1 MMKKILKG
9 LAKYV
14 AFTILLACFLPLS
27 LQHVQADE
35 DEVEYSLP
43 SYVGHLSIHDDGN
56 ATFSQEVTYDFDS
69 DYKGQYVALGK
80 IGGYS
85 IMDDPKVSATVNG
98 KEKTDITVEKT
109 DSYDGIKLKVYNS
122 GSDGDRVVLKVT
134 WQIQQLLNLYS
145 DIAVLNWFPIS
156 DWDKGFGQVDFTVDG
171 LDASQGE
178 LYAHAGYF
186 GKDPHVKRTATGY
199 QVHVDNL
206 PASGKLELHA
216 YWPMTNTLR
225 ENNQDYL
232 LNKTNEADFL
242 KKERNI
248 KESKEKFRHLFYVIL
263 PLVILSFVLV
273 GIFCYLIVLYSTR
286 TPSFP
291 RDARLYEAPQDLAP
305 LVLAKNVYNQ
315 SFDKTGLKEET
326 GPLKF
331 KHMVQATILDLIDRG
346 YLTFRREGDSNILT
360 RIEKEGLSSFEGSF
374 LDMLF
379 DGRMEIRD
387 SEMFSRY
394 YLDKDALDKQFKSAR
409 TSYER
414 EAIRS
419 QGKRVKYQFTNDG
432 YQVAKGVEKEEFALG
447 LPKIYRDFS
456 AKEKTFNIL
465 GVAALVLSMML
476 CSLSTL
482 FLFAAFG
489 SGLGFY
495 YILGLLPIAGL
506 TVLFWFLVKRR
517 RQRCLDATQI
527 STYYQWHSFKNMIKS
542 IPSFKKSELESVI
555 LWNRILVYATLY
567 GQAKKVSDVLKRYN
581 IHLSNPSLDEF
592 TYSAIPFIMLNNVNY
607 LESYVS
613 ASDTVSSFSINSNSG
628 SGGFGGG
635 GFSGGGGGGGGGAF

>member
-1 MMKKILKG
+1 MKKILKG
-9 LAKYV
+9 LFKYV
-14 AFTILLACFLPLS
+14 TLTVLLVCFLPLS

-56 ATFSQEVTYDFDS
+56 ATFTQEVTYDFDS
-69 DYKGQYVALGK
+69 DYKGQYVTLGK
-80 IGGYS
+80 NGGYS

-98 KEKTDITVEKT
+98 KEKTDIQVEET
-109 DSYDGIKLKVYNS
+109 NLSDGIKLKVYNS
-122 GSDGDRVVLKVT
+122 GSDGDKVVLKVT
-134 WQIQQLLNLYS
+134 WQIQHLLNLYS

-178 LYAHAGYF
+178 LYAHSGYF
-186 GKDPHVKRTATGY
+186 GKDPQVKRTSSGY
-199 QVHVDNL
+199 QVHVDNF
-206 PASGKLELHA
+206 PSSGKLELHA
-216 YWPMTNTLR
+216 YWPMTSALR
-225 ENNQDYL
+225 ENNQAYL
-232 LNKTNEADFL
+232 LNKTNKADFL
-242 KKERNI
+242 KKEADI
-248 KESKEKFRHLFYVIL
+248 QKSKEKFRHLFYVIL

-315 SFDKTGLKEET
+315 PFGKTGLKEET

-331 KHMVQATILDLIDRG
+331 KYMVQATILDLIDRG
-346 YLTFRREGDSNILT
+346 YLTYRQEGDSNILT
-360 RIEKEGLSSFEGSF
+360 RIEKEGISSFEESF

-387 SEMFSRY
+387 TEMFSRY
-394 YLDKDALDKQFKSAR
+394 YLDKDALEKQFKSAR

-414 EAIRS
+414 ESIRS

-432 YQVAKGVEKEEFALG
+432 YQVTKGVEKEELALG
-447 LPKIYRDFS
+447 LPNIYRDFS
-456 AKEKTFNIL
+456 PKEKTFNVL
-465 GVAALVLSMML
+465 GVAALVLSMVL
-476 CSLSTL
+476 CILSTL

-495 YILGLLPIAGL
+495 YILGLLPIAGV
-506 TVLFWFLVKRR
+506 TILFWYLVKRR

-527 STYYQWHSFKNMIKS
+527 SIYYQWHSFKNMIKS
-542 IPSFKKSELESVI
+542 IPSFKESELESVI

-567 GQAKKVSDVLKRYN
+567 GQANKVSDVLKRYN

-592 TYSAIPFIMLNNVNY
+592 TRSATPFIILNNVNR

-613 ASDTVSSFSINSNSG
+613 TSNTVSNFSINSNSG
-628 SGGFGGG
+628 SGGLGGG

>member
-1 MMKKILKG
+1 MKKILKG
-9 LAKYV
+9 LVKYV
-14 AFTILLACFLPLS
+14 TLTVLLVCFLPLS
-27 LQHVQADE
+27 LQHVKA

-43 SYVGHLSIHDDGN
+43 SYVGHLSIQDDGN
-56 ATFSQEVTYDFDS
+56 ATFTQEVTYDFDS
-69 DYKGQYVALGK
+69 DYKGQYVTLGK

-109 DSYDGIKLKVYNS
+109 DSYEGVKLKVYNS

-134 WQIQQLLNLYS
+134 WQIQHLLNLYS

-156 DWDKGFGQVDFTVDG
+156 DWDKGFGQIDFTVDG

-186 GKDPHVKRTATGY
+186 GKDPQVKRTSTGY

-216 YWPMTNTLR
+216 YWPMTSALR
-225 ENNQDYL
+225 ENNQAYL
-232 LNKTNEADFL
+232 LNKTNKADFL
-242 KKERNI
+242 KKEADI
-248 KESKEKFRHLFYVIL
+248 KKSKENFRRIFYVIL
-263 PLVILSFVLV
+263 PLVILSFVLI

-286 TPSFP
+286 MPSFP

-331 KHMVQATILDLIDRG
+331 KYMVQATILDLIDRG
-346 YLTFRREGDSNILT
+346 HLTYRQEGDSNILT
-360 RIEKEGLSSFEGSF
+360 RIKKEGLSSFEVSF

-387 SEMFSRY
+387 TEMFSRY
-394 YLDKDALDKQFKSAR
+394 YLDKDGLEKQFKSAR

-456 AKEKTFNIL
+456 PKEKTFNIL
-465 GVAALVLSMML
+465 GVAALVLSMVL
-476 CSLSTL
+476 CILSTL

-495 YILGLLPIAGL
+495 YILGLLPIAGV
-506 TVLFWFLVKRR
+506 TILFWYLVKRR

-542 IPSFKKSELESVI
+542 IPSFKESELESVI

-567 GQAKKVSDVLKRYN
+567 GYAKKVTETLKKYH
-581 IHLSNPSLDEF
+581 IHLSNPSLESTLDSDTSF
-592 TYSAIPFIMLNNVNY
+592 NTYVASQMLQGYISN
-607 LESYVS
+607 
-613 ASDTVSSFSINSNSG
+613 SDTVSSFSINSNSG

>member
-1 MMKKILKG
+1 MKKILKG

-225 ENNQDYL
+225 ENNQAYL

-592 TYSAIPFIMLNNVNY
+592 TYSSIPFIMLNNVNY

>member
-1 MMKKILKG
+1 M
-9 LAKYV
+9 
-14 AFTILLACFLPLS
+14 
-27 LQHVQADE
+27 
-35 DEVEYSLP
+35 
-43 SYVGHLSIHDDGN
+43 
-56 ATFSQEVTYDFDS
+56 
-69 DYKGQYVALGK
+69 
-80 IGGYS
+80 
-85 IMDDPKVSATVNG
+85 
-98 KEKTDITVEKT
+98 
-109 DSYDGIKLKVYNS
+109 
-122 GSDGDRVVLKVT
+122 
-134 WQIQQLLNLYS
+134 NLYS

-178 LYAHAGYF
+178 LYAHTGYF
-186 GKDPHVKRTATGY
+186 GKDPQVKRTSTGY

-206 PASGKLELHA
+206 PSSGKLELHA
-216 YWPMTNTLR
+216 YWPMTSTLR
-225 ENNQDYL
+225 ENNPAYL

-242 KKERNI
+242 KKERDI
-248 KESKEKFRHLFYVIL
+248 KESKEKFRHLFYVTL

-273 GIFCYLIVLYSTR
+273 GILCYLIVLYSTR

-331 KHMVQATILDLIDRG
+331 KYMVQATILDLIDRG
-346 YLTFRREGDSNILT
+346 YLIYRQEGDSNILT
-360 RIEKEGLSSFEGSF
+360 RIEKEGLSSFEGAF

-379 DGRMEIRD
+379 DGRTEITD
-387 SEMFSRY
+387 TEMFSRY
-394 YLDKDALDKQFKSAR
+394 YLDKDGLEKQFKSAR

-456 AKEKTFNIL
+456 PKEKTFNLL
-465 GVAALVLSMML
+465 GVAALVLSMLL
-476 CSLSTL
+476 CILSTL
-482 FLFAAFG
+482 FLFGAFG
-489 SGLGFY
+489 SGFGFY

-506 TVLFWFLVKRR
+506 TILFWYLVKRR
-517 RQRCLDATQI
+517 RQSCLDATQI

-542 IPSFKKSELESVI
+542 IPSFKESELESVI

-592 TYSAIPFIMLNNVNY
+592 TYSATPFIMMNNVNY

-613 ASDTVSSFSINSNSG
+613 ASDSVSSFSINSNSG

>member
-1 MMKKILKG
+1 MKKILKG
-9 LAKYV
+9 LVKYV
-14 AFTILLACFLPLS
+14 TLTVLLVCFLPLS

-56 ATFSQEVTYDFDS
+56 ATFTQEVTYNFDS
-69 DYKGQYVALGK
+69 DYKGQYVTLGK
-80 IGGYS
+80 SGGYS

-109 DSYDGIKLKVYNS
+109 DSYDGVKLKVYNS

-178 LYAHAGYF
+178 LYAHTGYF
-186 GKDPHVKRTATGY
+186 GKDPQVKRTATGY

-206 PASGKLELHA
+206 PSSGKLELHA
-216 YWPMTNTLR
+216 YWPMTSALR
-225 ENNQDYL
+225 ENNQAYL
-232 LNKTNEADFL
+232 LHKTNEAEFF
-242 KKERNI
+242 KKERDI
-248 KESKEKFRHLFYVIL
+248 KKSKENYRRIFYVIL
-263 PLVILSFVLV
+263 PLVILSFVLIGV
-273 GIFCYLIVLYSTR
+273 FCYLIVFYSTR

-291 RDARLYEAPQDLAP
+291 RNARLYEAPQDLAP

-331 KHMVQATILDLIDRG
+331 KYMVQATILDLIDRG

-360 RIEKEGLSSFEGSF
+360 LIEKEGLSSFEGAF

-394 YLDKDALDKQFKSAR
+394 YLDKDALEKQFKSAR

-414 EAIRS
+414 ETIRS
-419 QGKRVKYQFTNDG
+419 QGKRVKYQFSNDG
-432 YQVAKGVEKEEFALG
+432 YQVAKGVEKEEFALE

-465 GVAALVLSMML
+465 GVAALALSMML
-476 CSLSTL
+476 CILSTL
-482 FLFAAFG
+482 FLFGAFG
-489 SGLGFY
+489 SGFGFH

-527 STYYQWHSFKNMIKS
+527 TTYYQWHSFKNMIQS
-542 IPSFKKSELESVI
+542 IPSFKESELESVI

-592 TYSAIPFIMLNNVNY
+592 TYSATPFIILNNVNR

-613 ASDTVSSFSINSNSG
+613 TSNTVSNFSINSNSG
-628 SGGFGGG
+628 SGGLGGG

>member
-1 MMKKILKG
+1 MKKFLIWLG
-9 LAKYV
+9 CLI
-14 AFTILLACFLPLS
+14 AFIVPVIS
-27 LQHVQADE
+27 VKAD
-35 DEVEYSLP
+35 DVSYRIP
-43 SYVGHLSIHDDGN
+43 SYKGHLSISDN
-56 ATFSQEVTYDFDS
+56 SSATFTQEITYDFES
-69 DYKGQYVALGK
+69 DYKGQYVTLGK

-109 DSYDGIKLKVYNS
+109 DSYEGVKLKVYNS

-134 WQIQQLLNLYS
+134 WQIQHLLNLYS

-186 GKDPHVKRTATGY
+186 GKDPQVKRTSTGY

-216 YWPMTNTLR
+216 YWPMTSALR
-225 ENNQDYL
+225 ENNQAYL
-232 LNKTNEADFL
+232 LNKTNKADFL
-242 KKERNI
+242 KKEADI
-248 KESKEKFRHLFYVIL
+248 KKSKENFRRIFYVIL
-263 PLVILSFVLV
+263 PLVILSFVLI

-331 KHMVQATILDLIDRG
+331 KYMVQATILDLIDRG
-346 YLTFRREGDSNILT
+346 HLTYRQEGDSNILT
-360 RIEKEGLSSFEGSF
+360 RIEKEVLSSFEVSF

-387 SEMFSRY
+387 TEMFSRY
-394 YLDKDALDKQFKSAR
+394 YLDKDGLEKQFKSAR

-456 AKEKTFNIL
+456 PKEKTFNIL
-465 GVAALVLSMML
+465 GVAALVLSMVL
-476 CSLSTL
+476 CILSTL

-495 YILGLLPIAGL
+495 YILGLLPIAGV
-506 TVLFWFLVKRR
+506 TILFWYLVKRR

-542 IPSFKKSELESVI
+542 IPSFKESELESVI

-592 TYSAIPFIMLNNVNY
+592 TYSAAPFILMNNVNY

-613 ASDTVSSFSINSNSG
+613 ASDSVSSFSINSNSG

>member
-1 MMKKILKG
+1 MKKILKG
-9 LAKYV
+9 LVKYV
-14 AFTILLACFLPLS
+14 TLTVLLVCFLPLS

-56 ATFSQEVTYDFDS
+56 ATFTQEVTYNFDS
-69 DYKGQYVALGK
+69 DYKGQYVTLGK
-80 IGGYS
+80 SGGYS

-109 DSYDGIKLKVYNS
+109 DSYDGVKLKVYNS

-156 DWDKGFGQVDFTVDG
+156 DWDKGFGQIDFTVDG

-178 LYAHAGYF
+178 LYAHTGYF
-186 GKDPHVKRTATGY
+186 GKDPQVKRTATGY

-206 PASGKLELHA
+206 PSSGKLELHA
-216 YWPMTNTLR
+216 YWPMTSALR
-225 ENNQDYL
+225 ENNQAYL
-232 LNKTNEADFL
+232 LHKTNEAEFF
-242 KKERNI
+242 KKERDI
-248 KESKEKFRHLFYVIL
+248 KKSKENYRRIFYVIL
-263 PLVILSFVLV
+263 PLVILSFVLIGV
-273 GIFCYLIVLYSTR
+273 FCYLIVFYSTR

-291 RDARLYEAPQDLAP
+291 RNARLYEAPQDLAP

-331 KHMVQATILDLIDRG
+331 KYMVQATILDLIDRG

-360 RIEKEGLSSFEGSF
+360 LIEKEGLSSFEGAF

-394 YLDKDALDKQFKSAR
+394 YLDKDALEKQFKSAR

-414 EAIRS
+414 ETIRS
-419 QGKRVKYQFTNDG
+419 QGKRVKYQFSNDG
-432 YQVAKGVEKEEFALG
+432 YQVAKGVEKEEFALE

-465 GVAALVLSMML
+465 GVAALALSMML
-476 CSLSTL
+476 CILSTL
-482 FLFAAFG
+482 FLFGAFG
-489 SGLGFY
+489 SGFGFH

-527 STYYQWHSFKNMIKS
+527 TTYYQWHSFKNMIQS
-542 IPSFKKSELESVI
+542 IPSFKESELESVI

-592 TYSAIPFIMLNNVNY
+592 TYSATPFIMLNNVNY

>member
-1 MMKKILKG
+1 MKKILKG
-9 LAKYV
+9 LVKYV
-14 AFTILLACFLPLS
+14 AFTVLLACFLPLS

-109 DSYDGIKLKVYNS
+109 DSYDGVKLKVYNS

-134 WQIQQLLNLYS
+134 WQIQHLLNLYS

-225 ENNQDYL
+225 ENNQAYL

>member
-1 MMKKILKG
+1 MKKILKG

-35 DEVEYSLP
+35 DEREYSLP

-225 ENNQDYL
+225 ENNQAYL

-346 YLTFRREGDSNILT
+346 YLTFRREGDSNILI

-517 RQRCLDATQI
+517 LQRCLDATQI